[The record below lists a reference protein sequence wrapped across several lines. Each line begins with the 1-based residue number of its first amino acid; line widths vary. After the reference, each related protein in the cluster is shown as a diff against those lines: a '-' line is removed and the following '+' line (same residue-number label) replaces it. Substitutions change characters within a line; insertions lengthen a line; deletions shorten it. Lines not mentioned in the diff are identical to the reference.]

1 MDKGNSISDFFS
13 DLTEPRESNKR
24 HKLIDVITIA
34 LCAVICGADTWEE
47 IEEFGHAK
55 AGWFETFL
63 ELPHG
68 IPAHDTFARIF
79 ASMDPKEFQQAFL
92 RWVESIQSVMKGII
106 ALTVKRCAAPTRRT
120 NPPFT
125 W

>member
-55 AGWFETFL
+55 AGVVRDFPGT
-63 ELPHG
+63 PSRHSR
-68 IPAHDTFARIF
+68 P
-79 ASMDPKEFQQAFL
+79 
-92 RWVESIQSVMKGII
+92 
-106 ALTVKRCAAPTRRT
+106 
-120 NPPFT
+120 
-125 W
+125 